1 MTGAVTIDAL
11 RASGHVVAI
20 PDAARAHPAAGSVR
34 FEGLGKTYHSGG
46 GDVRALDGIDLD
58 IRPGEIFGIIGRS
71 GAGKSSL
78 IRTIN
83 RLERPTTGRVLVDG
97 RDIGDLS
104 ESGLVALRRRIG
116 MIFQHFNLLAAKTVR
131 DNVAL
136 PLRVAGIPRSEINT
150 RVAEALELVGL
161 ADKGDTYPSRLS
173 GGQKQRVGIAR
184 ALVSRPEI
192 LLCDEA
198 TSALDPET
206 TLSILTLLRDI
217 NARLGLTI
225 VLITHEMAV
234 IREICDRVLVLEGG
248 RIAETG
254 PVWQVF
260 GAPRHPAT
268 QALLA
273 PLLKNLPGDLATRLR
288 ADRHGP
294 RDEVILEL
302 RFAGVTRPD
311 LGALAQAL
319 GTRGRLLTADID
331 SIQGRQV
338 GRVLVAAPAD
348 ADLVPLAHLSDHRK
362 VLGHVDP
369 AND

>member
-1 MTGAVTIDAL
+1 M
-11 RASGHVVAI
+11 
-20 PDAARAHPAAGSVR
+20 
-34 FEGLGKTYHSGG
+34 
-46 GDVRALDGIDLD
+46 
-58 IRPGEIFGIIGRS
+58 
-71 GAGKSSL
+71 
-78 IRTIN
+78 
-83 RLERPTTGRVLVDG
+83 
-97 RDIGDLS
+97 
-104 ESGLVALRRRIG
+104 
-116 MIFQHFNLLAAKTVR
+116 
-131 DNVAL
+131 
-136 PLRVAGIPRSEINT
+136 
-150 RVAEALELVGL
+150 GL
-161 ADKGDTYPSRLS
+161 ADKGETYPSRLS

-248 RIAETG
+248 RIAESG

-288 ADRHGP
+288 AGRHGP

-302 RFAGVTRPD
+302 RFAGTTPPD

-348 ADLVPLAHLSDHRK
+348 ADLAPLAHLSDHRK